1 MKTWFY
7 GLDEREQRF
16 VFAAAVVV
24 AIAILYGGVWQ
35 PLKNAET
42 QASASVETWQRALDL
57 LRPLKGRMG
66 QSGGSQI
73 SQQNLAQPL
82 VVVVDSSLRVRQLN
96 NSLKRSQPTGNNIR
110 AEFENVGFDEL
121 MLWLGDVSQQYAL
134 QVQSASFTMSANDV
148 PGSVNAQVTL
158 GR

>member
-1 MKTWFY
+1 MKDWFY
-7 GLDEREQRF
+7 GLDDREQKF
-16 VFAAAVVV
+16 VLGAAVVV
-24 AIAILYGGVWQ
+24 AIAILYGGIWV
-35 PLKNAET
+35 PLNKAET
-42 QASASVETWQRALDL
+42 QASASLETWQQALNQ

-66 QSGGSQI
+66 GSGDSQI

-110 AEFENVGFDEL
+110 VEFENVSFDEL
-121 MLWLGDVSQQYAL
+121 MLWLGDLSGQYAL
-134 QVQSASFTMSANDV
+134 QVQSGSFTMSSNDV
-148 PGSVNAQVTL
+148 PGRVNAQMTL